1 MGDKSKRPQRI
12 VVFDDHEDDLQT
24 RKKKMEESPKGM
36 LDTPPDM
43 TSSAWLRTNSTR
55 TPPLSSP
62 CVRGTVLLCC
72 AATFSRA
79 AFNAFVFSVL

>member
-43 TSSAWLRTNSTR
+43 TSSAWLRTNS
-55 TPPLSSP
+55 
-62 CVRGTVLLCC
+62 
-72 AATFSRA
+72 A
-79 AFNAFVFSVL
+79 